1 MPSEPITCTK
11 CGKQFR
17 VIEQEEKFLREK
29 NLPLPTGC
37 PTDRQIRRLMLR
49 GNERAL
55 YKTKCQECG
64 KEIVVSYDPTQT
76 KNKIL
81 CKEDYDK
88 WLSEHS
94 TVIEEPLPQE

>member
-1 MPSEPITCTK
+1 MSNQTLTCKK
-11 CGKQFR
+11 CGKQFL
-17 VIEQEEKFLREK
+17 VIEQEQKFLNDK
-29 NLPLPTGC
+29 GLPLPSMC

-64 KEIVVSYDPTQT
+64 KEIVVSYDPAKT

-81 CKEDYDK
+81 CKVDYDK
-88 WLSEHS
+88 WLNENA
-94 TVIEEPLPQE
+94 TTIDEPLPS

>member
-1 MPSEPITCTK
+1 MANQTLTCAK
-11 CGKQFR
+11 CGKKFL
-17 VIEQEEKFLREK
+17 VIEQEERFLK
-29 NLPLPTGC
+29 NKGLPLPTMC

-64 KEIVVSYDPTQT
+64 KEIVVSYDPAKT

-81 CKEDYDK
+81 CKEDYAK
-88 WLSEHS
+88 WINEND
-94 TVIEEPLPQE
+94 TIINEPLPS